1 MRQREWQ
8 GVFRDFAKKKHTPC
22 EVTMTRQGGDSL
34 TLRCRLLT
42 EEDYDQVRAFE
53 LAIMDGIP
61 NNDTE
66 NIYQPFDE
74 SGLRKALGTGWAVG
88 LYAAPD
94 SDKEVCVVGSCEQVR
109 ESGDEVG
116 GKSIGQRIGMLA
128 AFLYVI
134 PRPEFHHNVLADVA
148 LELGLQKVRED
159 GTVEYSEEVHDVMIA
174 DCILVGRKYRGYGL
188 QRALFYLADRMAAQ
202 EGVSR
207 LCGTASP
214 KNAHSIRNF
223 EAAGYQ
229 CVAVKPKYQSER
241 CFFVKD
247 IMMSS
252 CHLCPRD
259 CGVDRTAGQRG
270 RCGMTDHIMAARAAL
285 HMWEEPCIS
294 GEEGSGTVFF
304 SGCSLGCVFCQ
315 NHEIALGDTGKEITV
330 ERLAEIY
337 LELQTKG
344 ANNIN
349 LVTAGHFLPQVIRSL
364 RLAKKQGLHIPIV
377 YNTGGYEKVEA
388 IRMLEGLV
396 DIYLPDL
403 KYVSS
408 QLSARYSGAPDY
420 FAVASAA
427 LEEMVRQ
434 TGPAVFDER
443 DMLVRGTVVR
453 HLLLP
458 GCLEDSKAVIRY
470 LYETYG
476 DQIYISIMNQY
487 TPLPHVKKWPEIDR
501 RVTEEEYDELVDYAI
516 DLGVENGFIQE
527 GETAEE
533 SFIPAFDI
541 EGV

>member
-1 MRQREWQ
+1 
-8 GVFRDFAKKKHTPC
+8 
-22 EVTMTRQGGDSL
+22 
-34 TLRCRLLT
+34 
-42 EEDYDQVRAFE
+42 
-53 LAIMDGIP
+53 
-61 NNDTE
+61 
-66 NIYQPFDE
+66 
-74 SGLRKALGTGWAVG
+74 
-88 LYAAPD
+88 
-94 SDKEVCVVGSCEQVR
+94 
-109 ESGDEVG
+109 
-116 GKSIGQRIGMLA
+116 
-128 AFLYVI
+128 
-134 PRPEFHHNVLADVA
+134 
-148 LELGLQKVRED
+148 
-159 GTVEYSEEVHDVMIA
+159 
-174 DCILVGRKYRGYGL
+174 
-188 QRALFYLADRMAAQ
+188 
-202 EGVSR
+202 
-207 LCGTASP
+207 
-214 KNAHSIRNF
+214 
-223 EAAGYQ
+223 
-229 CVAVKPKYQSER
+229 
-241 CFFVKD
+241 
-247 IMMSS
+247 MSMNC

-259 CGVDRTAGQRG
+259 CGVDRTAGKRG
-270 RCGMTDHIMAARAAL
+270 RCGMTDQVMAARAAL

-330 ERLAEIY
+330 ERLAEVY
-337 LELQTKG
+337 LELQDKG

-349 LVTAGHFLPQVIRSL
+349 LVTAGHFLPQVICSL
-364 RLAKKQGLHIPIV
+364 RLAKEQGLQIPIV

-388 IRMLEGLV
+388 IRMLDGLV

-487 TPLPHVKKWPEIDR
+487 TPLAHVKKWPEIDR
-501 RVTEEEYDELVDYAI
+501 RVTEEEYDALVDYAI